1 MHIKII
7 SISAKNRFLLGRGVR
22 TVQICQ
28 QTIGVC
34 VIDAFSSEE
43 TQKNNCFFSGRTTK
57 VQVPL
62 PLDPGGFN
70 FFLIFSFDE
79 KNFFA
84 KWFRGFNPPSPLS
97 GPTTKKNLF
106 FICVSKGGKP
116 APYMLICDHWHH
128 FRKKKQYSLLLPG
141 GSRKKGLLLMAGP
154 LRPNPPPLGL
164 NGRWNVGSLEKKV

>member
-97 GPTTKKNLF
+97 GPTTKKKLIFYLCFQRGETSTLYVNMWSLTSLSEEKTV
-106 FICVSKGGKP
+106 FIVTTWGKP
-116 APYMLICDHWHH
+116 QK
-128 FRKKKQYSLLLPG
+128 RS
-141 GSRKKGLLLMAGP
+141 S
-154 LRPNPPPLGL
+154 L
-164 NGRWNVGSLEKKV
+164 NGRAIKA